1 MKINTAEF
9 ITSIGNIEKY
19 HDYNLPEITFVGRSN
34 VGKSSLINAL
44 TNHKKLAKTSS
55 LAGRT
60 RLVNMF
66 LINSRFI
73 LVDLP
78 GYGYAKAGKEE
89 QKEWQGLIEG
99 YLQKSR
105 QIKMVFVLVD
115 IRIKPTEQDKQMLN
129 YLYYYN
135 MPFKVVA
142 TKADKLSKTQIKNKL
157 HNIALEL
164 GLGNADMFAVSA
176 QTKYG
181 LEEILQYINNFLNYD
196 TLIPNTQLIQNINLE
211 RKINRDKK
219 HLNKNELIQN
229 KTNNKSNLKVKN
241 KDLKNKSI
249 NTKNNKNI
257 SKKSIEN
264 TKNSKN
270 NNIEKQSKQKQNK
283 NKDSNENI
291 TKKVK
296 KTPRYILKQRKGK

>member
-1 MKINTAEF
+1 
-9 ITSIGNIEKY
+9 
-19 HDYNLPEITFVGRSN
+19 
-34 VGKSSLINAL
+34 
-44 TNHKKLAKTSS
+44 
-55 LAGRT
+55 
-60 RLVNMF
+60 
-66 LINSRFI
+66 
-73 LVDLP
+73 
-78 GYGYAKAGKEE
+78 
-89 QKEWQGLIEG
+89 
-99 YLQKSR
+99 
-105 QIKMVFVLVD
+105 
-115 IRIKPTEQDKQMLN
+115 MLN

-164 GLGNADMFAVSA
+164 GLGDADMFAVSA

-196 TLIPNTQLIQNINLE
+196 TLIPNTHLIQDINLE

-229 KTNNKSNLKVKN
+229 KTNKKTNLKANN

-249 NTKNNKNI
+249 NTNSKNNI
-257 SKKSIEN
+257 SKKCIEN

-283 NKDSNENI
+283 DNNENI